1 MNKISDDILCKVE
14 KPARYV
20 GGELN
25 QVIKNPN
32 EVDIRFAFC
41 FPDVYEVGMSH
52 LGTRILYHT
61 INERPDTYC
70 ERSFA
75 PWPNEVDIRFAFCFP
90 DVYEVG
96 MSHLGT
102 RILYHTINERPDTYC
117 ERSFAPW
124 PDMEKLMR
132 ENNIPLYNLET
143 KDSLDKFDILGF
155 TLQYEMSYTNI
166 LNMLDMSGIT
176 IRASERGEDEPI
188 VMAGGPCAYNPEPLY
203 DIVDFFEIGEGEE
216 MMNDVLEVYKKYKG
230 KGKKKEFLRE
240 ISKIRGIYVP
250 SLYDVTYNEDGTIK
264 EFKPNEV
271 YKKYKGK
278 GKKKEFLREIS
289 KIRGIYVPSLYDV
302 TYNED
307 GTIKEFK
314 PKYDDVPAK
323 VQKRVVNNFDAVS
336 FPEEMIVPYTEIV
349 HDRIVLETFRGCTN
363 GCRFCQAGMIYRP
376 VREKTTNTLLEQ
388 ARKAVK
394 ATGYQEISLASLST
408 CDYSDIQ
415 RLITQLVSEHE
426 DNKVGVALPSIRV
439 DAFDVDLIKEI
450 QKVRKTG
457 LTFAPEA
464 GSQRMRDIINKGLTE
479 DRILA
484 AAKNAFESGWSTM
497 KLYFMVGL
505 PYETT
510 EDARGI
516 GELAE
521 KIADVYFAT
530 PKEKRS
536 KGLKI
541 TVSTSI
547 LVPKPF
553 TPFQWAPMEKPEI
566 VAERIKA
573 VKDSIKEKRSKGLK
587 ITVSTSILVPKPFTP
602 FQWAP
607 MEKPEIVAER
617 IKAVKDSIN
626 SRSINYNY
634 HEQETSFME
643 AVFARGD
650 RRACDVLIKAFE
662 KGAKFDGWSEF
673 FSKQIWDEAMADC
686 DFNPDFYV
694 YREKSY
700 DEVLPWDFID
710 IGVNRKYLE
719 RENEKAKNA
728 ELTKNCRE
736 GCTGCGINV
745 NFKEGK
751 CFEGALCN

>member
-1 MNKISDDILCKVE
+1 MKKITDHILYKVE
-14 KPARYV
+14 KPSRYV

-25 QVIKNPN
+25 QVVKDPK

-61 INERPDTYC
+61 INARKDTYC
-70 ERSFA
+70 ER
-75 PWPNEVDIRFAFCFP
+75 V
-90 DVYEVG
+90 
-96 MSHLGT
+96 
-102 RILYHTINERPDTYC
+102 
-117 ERSFAPW
+117 FAPW
-124 PDMEKLMR
+124 PDMEAELRKN
-132 ENNIPLYNLET
+132 EIPLMTLET
-143 KDSLDKFDILGF
+143 KDPLTEFDILGF

-166 LNMLDMSGIT
+166 LNMLDMAGINY
-176 IRASERGEDEPI
+176 RASERREDEPI

-216 MMNDVLEVYKKYKG
+216 IMNDVLDVYKKYKG

-240 ISKIRGIYVP
+240 IAKIEGV
-250 SLYDVTYNEDGTIK
+250 
-264 EFKPNEV
+264 
-271 YKKYKGK
+271 
-278 GKKKEFLREIS
+278 
-289 KIRGIYVPSLYDV
+289 YVPSLYDV

-323 VQKRVVNNFDAVS
+323 VKKRIINNFDKVD
-336 FPEEMIVPYTEIV
+336 FPLDMIVPYSEIV
-349 HDRIVLETFRGCTN
+349 HDRVVLETSRGCTN

-376 VREKTTNTLLEQ
+376 VREKTTNTLMEQ
-388 ARKAVK
+388 ARKMIE
-394 ATGYQEISLASLST
+394 ATGYQEVSLASLSI

-415 RLITQLVSEHE
+415 NLVSSLILEHG
-426 DNKVGVALPSIRV
+426 DKNVGVALPSIRV
-439 DAFDVDLIKEI
+439 DAFSVDLIKEI

-479 DRILA
+479 ERILEA
-484 AAKNAFESGWSTM
+484 TKSAFESGWSTI
-497 KLYFMVGL
+497 KLYFILGL
-505 PYETT
+505 PYEEI
-510 EDARGI
+510 EDAAGI

-521 KIADVYFAT
+521 KMAAVYYGI
-530 PKEKRS
+530 PKENRA

-553 TPFQWAPMEKPEI
+553 TPFQWAPMARPDEVWQKI
-566 VAERIKA
+566 DA
-573 VKDSIKEKRSKGLK
+573 VKGAIKTRA
-587 ITVSTSILVPKPFTP
+587 IH
-602 FQWAP
+602 
-607 MEKPEIVAER
+607 
-617 IKAVKDSIN
+617 
-626 SRSINYNY
+626 YNY
-634 HEQETSFME
+634 HEQKTSFME

-650 RRACDVLIKAFE
+650 RRTCDLLIKAFE
-662 KGAKFDGWSEF
+662 KGAKFDGWSEYF
-673 FSKQIWDEAMADC
+673 KYDIWMEAMKECNIDE
-686 DFNPDFYV
+686 DFYV
-694 YREKSY
+694 YRDRSY
-700 DEVLPWDFID
+700 DEILPWDFID
-710 IGVNRKYLE
+710 IGVNRRYLE
-719 RENEKAKNA
+719 VENEKAKKA
-728 ELTKNCRE
+728 ELTQNCRK

>member
-1 MNKISDDILCKVE
+1 MNKITDDILCKVE
-14 KPARYV
+14 KPSRYV

-25 QVIKNPN
+25 QVIKNP
-32 EVDIRFAFC
+32 EDVDIRFAFC

-61 INERPDTYC
+61 INERKDTYC
-70 ERSFA
+70 ERVF
-75 PWPNEVDIRFAFCFP
+75 
-90 DVYEVG
+90 
-96 MSHLGT
+96 T
-102 RILYHTINERPDTYC
+102 
-117 ERSFAPW
+117 PW
-124 PDMEKLMR
+124 PDMEGLMR
-132 ENNIPLYNLET
+132 ENNIKLFSLET
-143 KDSLDKFDILGF
+143 KTSLDKFDMLGF

-188 VMAGGPCAYNPEPLY
+188 IMAGGPCAYNPEPLY

-216 MMNDVLEVYKKYKG
+216 MMNDVLEVYARHKANG
-230 KGKKKEFLRE
+230 KVNKKEFLRE
-240 ISKIRGIYVP
+240 ISKIG
-250 SLYDVTYNEDGTIK
+250 
-264 EFKPNEV
+264 
-271 YKKYKGK
+271 
-278 GKKKEFLREIS
+278 
-289 KIRGIYVPSLYDV
+289 GIYVPSLYDV

-314 PKYDDVPAK
+314 PKYEDVPAK
-323 VQKRVVNNFDAVS
+323 VKKRIVNDFDSVS
-336 FPEEMIVPYTEIV
+336 FPDEMIVPYTEIV
-349 HDRIVLETFRGCTN
+349 HDRVVLETARGCTN

-388 ARKAVK
+388 ARKALK
-394 ATGYQEISLASLST
+394 ATGYNEVSLASLSI
-408 CDYSDIQ
+408 CDYSNIQ
-415 RLITQLVSEHE
+415 NLISSLILEHE
-426 DNKVGVALPSIRV
+426 GDKVGIALPSIRV
-439 DAFDVDLIKEI
+439 DAFSVDLIKEI

-479 DRILA
+479 ERILE
-484 AAKNAFESGWSTM
+484 AAKSAFESGWSTI
-497 KLYFMVGL
+497 KLYFILGL

-510 EDARGI
+510 EDAAGI

-521 KIADVYFAT
+521 KMADVYFGI
-530 PKEKRS
+530 PKNVRN

-553 TPFQWAPMEKPEI
+553 TPFQWAPMARPEI
-566 VAERIKA
+566 VDERIKA
-573 VKDSIKEKRSKGLK
+573 VRGAIK
-587 ITVSTSILVPKPFTP
+587 
-602 FQWAP
+602 
-607 MEKPEIVAER
+607 
-617 IKAVKDSIN
+617 
-626 SRSINYNY
+626 SRSIVYNY

-650 RRACDVLIKAFE
+650 RRTCDVLIKAFE
-662 KGAKFDGWSEF
+662 KGAKFDGWSEYF
-673 FSKQIWDEAMADC
+673 KMDIWNEAMVECNLD
-686 DFNPDFYV
+686 PDFYV
-694 YREKSY
+694 YRDRSY
-700 DEVLPWDFID
+700 EEILPWDFID

-719 RENEKAKNA
+719 RENEKAKKA
-728 ELTKNCRE
+728 ELTRNCLE

-751 CFEGALCN
+751 CFEGAIRN

>member
-1 MNKISDDILCKVE
+1 MNKITDDILCKVE
-14 KPARYV
+14 KPSRYV

-25 QVIKNPN
+25 QVIKNPEDVN
-32 EVDIRFAFC
+32 IRFAFC

-61 INERPDTYC
+61 INERKDTYC
-70 ERSFA
+70 ERVF
-75 PWPNEVDIRFAFCFP
+75 
-90 DVYEVG
+90 
-96 MSHLGT
+96 T
-102 RILYHTINERPDTYC
+102 
-117 ERSFAPW
+117 PW
-124 PDMEKLMR
+124 PDMEGLMR
-132 ENNIPLYNLET
+132 ENNIKLFSLET
-143 KDSLDKFDILGF
+143 KTSLDKFDMLGF

-188 VMAGGPCAYNPEPLY
+188 IMAGGPCAYNPEPLY

-216 MMNDVLEVYKKYKG
+216 MMNDVLEVYARHKANG
-230 KGKKKEFLRE
+230 KVNKKEFLRE
-240 ISKIRGIYVP
+240 ISKIG
-250 SLYDVTYNEDGTIK
+250 
-264 EFKPNEV
+264 
-271 YKKYKGK
+271 
-278 GKKKEFLREIS
+278 
-289 KIRGIYVPSLYDV
+289 GIYVPSLYDV

-314 PKYDDVPAK
+314 PKYEDVPAK
-323 VQKRVVNNFDAVS
+323 IKKRIVNDFDSVA
-336 FPEEMIVPYTEIV
+336 FPDEMIVPYTEIV
-349 HDRIVLETFRGCTN
+349 HDRVVLETARGCTN

-388 ARKAVK
+388 ARKALK
-394 ATGYQEISLASLST
+394 ATGYNEVSLASLSI
-408 CDYSDIQ
+408 CDYSNIQ
-415 RLITQLVSEHE
+415 NLISSLILEHE
-426 DNKVGVALPSIRV
+426 GDKVGIALPSIRV
-439 DAFDVDLIKEI
+439 DAFSVDLIKEI

-479 DRILA
+479 ERILE
-484 AAKNAFESGWSTM
+484 AAKSAFESGWSTI
-497 KLYFMVGL
+497 KLYFILGL

-510 EDARGI
+510 EDAAGI

-521 KIADVYFAT
+521 KMADVYFGI
-530 PKEKRS
+530 PKNVRN

-553 TPFQWAPMEKPEI
+553 TPFQWAPMARPEI
-566 VAERIKA
+566 VDERIKA
-573 VKDSIKEKRSKGLK
+573 VRGAIK
-587 ITVSTSILVPKPFTP
+587 
-602 FQWAP
+602 
-607 MEKPEIVAER
+607 
-617 IKAVKDSIN
+617 
-626 SRSINYNY
+626 SRSIVYNY

-650 RRACDVLIKAFE
+650 RRTCDVLIKAFE
-662 KGAKFDGWSEF
+662 KGAKFDGWSEYF
-673 FSKQIWDEAMADC
+673 NMDIWNEAMAECNLD
-686 DFNPDFYV
+686 PDFYV
-694 YREKSY
+694 YRDRSY
-700 DEVLPWDFID
+700 EEILPWDFID

-719 RENEKAKNA
+719 RENEKAKKA
-728 ELTKNCRE
+728 ELTKNCLE

-751 CFEGALCN
+751 CFEGAIRN